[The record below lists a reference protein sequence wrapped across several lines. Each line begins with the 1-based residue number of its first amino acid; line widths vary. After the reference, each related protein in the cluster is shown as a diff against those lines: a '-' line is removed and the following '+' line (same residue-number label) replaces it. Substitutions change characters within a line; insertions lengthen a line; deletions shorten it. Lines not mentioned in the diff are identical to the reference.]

1 VPSRVVRARLDE
13 ASEQGLATLIREGR
27 NESEAVRIALVEA
40 GQRRLRAAGLAAE
53 VRRLVAD
60 EGDSA
65 ERAAV
70 MADMESIS
78 ADWPE

>member
-1 VPSRVVRARLDE
+1 LDE

-27 NESEAVRIALVEA
+27 NESDPVRIALVEA

>member
-1 VPSRVVRARLDE
+1 MASRVVRARLDE

-70 MADMESIS
+70 MTDMESIS